1 MKFTKLQGAGN
12 DFILVEASELNRDW
26 SQMAVAMCDRHLG
39 IGADG
44 LLVLWP
50 SHLADFQM
58 HIFNPDGSEA
68 EACGNGLRC
77 LAKYVVDKGLLS
89 RKIEEAKPLEN
100 LDLYITF
107 KGERDKKGEV
117 DRVRKS
123 NGVDKEFL
131 GKGLADTETQE
142 ISVETVAGIRKVKL
156 HYEGKFEGG
165 EVVRIQVGM
174 GQPKFGAK
182 DIPVVIEPKEEN
194 LVDIKSMLS
203 YSITIGGRELLLNF
217 VSMGNPHA
225 IYFWQYPVSDFPLS
239 QLGPEVEQHKMFPN
253 RVNFEVANVISRQQI
268 EARVWERGVGET
280 LACGTGACAVAVA
293 AQLLGY
299 IDNKVG
305 VKLPGGILDVEWDRV
320 GEVSLGGPA
329 EIVFTGEWSK

>member
-1 MKFTKLQGAGN
+1 MNFTKVQGAGN
-12 DFILVEASELNRDW
+12 DFILVAATKVNLDW
-26 SQMAVAMCDRHLG
+26 SQMAVAMCDRHFG

-44 LLVLWP
+44 LLVLLP

-89 RKIEEAKPLEN
+89 RKIE
-100 LDLYITF
+100 
-107 KGERDKKGEV
+107 GGEV
-117 DRVRKS
+117 GKES
-123 NGVDKEFL
+123 LDKEL
-131 GKGLADTETQE
+131 VNAESQQIL
-142 ISVETVAGIRKVKL
+142 IETVAGIRKVQIYRAVGKL
-156 HYEGKFEGG
+156 TK
-165 EVVRIQVGM
+165 IQAGM
-174 GQPKFGAK
+174 GKPKLGAK
-182 DIPVVIEPKEEN
+182 DIPVVIEPG
-194 LVDIKSMLS
+194 LVDIKPMLS

-225 IYFWQYPVSDFPLS
+225 IYFWQHPVPDFPLS
-239 QLGPEVEQHKMFPN
+239 QLGSEIEQHKIFPN
-253 RVNFEVANVISRQQI
+253 RVNFEVANVIGRRQI

-280 LACGTGACAVAVA
+280 LACGSGACAVAVA

-299 IDNKVG
+299 IDNKVEI
-305 VKLPGGILDVEWDRV
+305 KLPGGILDVEWDRV
-320 GEVSLGGPA
+320 GEVLLGGPT